1 MMMWNNGWSVGGWVL
16 MALLMIVF
24 WSLVIGGVIWLL
36 RNSSRQ
42 QQAPALG
49 QPDAQ
54 QILDERFA
62 RGELTEVEYRQR
74 RDLLHAD
81 GRS

>member
-1 MMMWNNGWSVGGWVL
+1 MMWTNGWSVGGWVL
-16 MALLMIVF
+16 MALLMIVC

-42 QQAPALG
+42 QRPPAPG
-49 QPDAQ
+49 EPGAQ

-62 RGELTEVEYRQR
+62 RGALTEVEYRQR
-74 RDLLHAD
+74 RDLLHAR
-81 GRS
+81 GR

>member
-1 MMMWNNGWSVGGWVL
+1 MMWNNGWSAGGWVL

-36 RNSSRQ
+36 RNSSRPPQ
-42 QQAPALG
+42 PPALG
-49 QPDAQ
+49 QPVAQ

-62 RGELTEVEYRQR
+62 RGELTEVEYRHR
-74 RDLLHAD
+74 RELLHAE